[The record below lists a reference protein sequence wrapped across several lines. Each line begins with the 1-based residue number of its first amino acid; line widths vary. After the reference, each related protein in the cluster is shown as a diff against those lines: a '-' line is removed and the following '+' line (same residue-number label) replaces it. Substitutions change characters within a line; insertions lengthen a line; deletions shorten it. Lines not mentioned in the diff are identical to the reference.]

1 MYSTARKARDT
12 EANAAIDQ
20 QVVDMRKLLNFMR
33 EADAS
38 GALNALRR
46 TFPAIVQ
53 GTTVP
58 QVPDR
63 RRS

>member
-1 MYSTARKARDT
+1 MYSTARKARDA

-20 QVVDMRKLLNFMR
+20 QVIDMRHLLKFMR

-46 TFPAIVQ
+46 TFPAVVN
-53 GTTVP
+53 GSVP
-58 QVPDR
+58 YAPDR

>member
-1 MYSTARKARDT
+1 MYSPVKKAAI
-12 EANAAIDQ
+12 EANAAIDN
-20 QVVDMRKLLNFMR
+20 QVVDMRRLLSFMR

-46 TFPAIVQ
+46 TFPAIV
-53 GTTVP
+53 GGPTAP
-58 QVPDR
+58 SAPDR